1 MVVGLFMSNVVV
13 LHQFEISPFCQK
25 VAKALRH
32 KGIAFD
38 VVDYNGMAS
47 TKALLLSKVGKVPV
61 LDIDGK
67 RIQDSTKIA
76 RYLDEAYPDL
86 PRLYP
91 VDALEKAQ
99 VELWEDWSDESL
111 YWYEVNYR
119 ANDALALDEAVN
131 LAMIGRPAY
140 ERPFVKP
147 SLKMALK
154 MQLLMQGLGRMAK
167 ADVDAEF
174 LRHIDR
180 IDLVLSKT
188 GWLVGTQK
196 TIADMSVG
204 SQLAEVV
211 RTSAVMRPQVLAR
224 THIAQWLKLLK

>member
-1 MVVGLFMSNVVV
+1 MSNVVV

-38 VVDYNGMAS
+38 AVDYNGMAS
-47 TKALLLSKVGKVPV
+47 TKAQMLSKVGKVPV

-67 RIQDSTKIA
+67 RIQDSTKVA

-91 VDALEKAQ
+91 VDAFEKAQ

-119 ANDALALDEAVN
+119 ANDALALNEAVS

-154 MQLLMQGLGRMAK
+154 MQLIMQGLGRMAK

-174 LRHIDR
+174 LRHLDR

-224 THIAQWLKLLK
+224 KHIAQWLKLLK